1 MDPRLLILL
10 LLVAAPGLHAQA
22 PATPPSWLF
31 VVRPVLGIFA
41 GLVVVGGL
49 ISGRLLRGWTGLF
62 LVTTILTNATGFL
75 FPFIKLLPSHILGR
89 LSLVL
94 LPIALYAL
102 YGKHLEGGWRKV
114 FVILSTMTLYFN
126 CFVLVVQL
134 FSKFPLLIAT
144 APTQK
149 EPPFAITHLIV
160 LALFIWL
167 GRAAVKGFRNGSAA
181 A

>member
-1 MDPRLLILL
+1 MILGMSLPTFALFHVLLS
-10 LLVAAPGLHAQA
+10 LV
-22 PATPPSWLF
+22 
-31 VVRPVLGIFA
+31 GIFA
-41 GLVVVGGL
+41 GLVMVGGFM
-49 ISGRLLRGWTGLF
+49 SGKLLRGWTGLF

-75 FPFIKLLPSHILGR
+75 FPFAKLLPSHILGG

-94 LPIALYAL
+94 LPLALLAL
-102 YGKHLEGGWRKV
+102 YGKHLEGGWRRI
-114 FVILSTMTLYFN
+114 FVVVSVATLYFN

-160 LALFIWL
+160 LAMFIWL
-167 GRAAVKGFRNGSAA
+167 GRAAVKGFRVGTPA
-181 A
+181 

>member
-1 MDPRLLILL
+1 MILGMSLPTFALFHVLLS
-10 LLVAAPGLHAQA
+10 LV
-22 PATPPSWLF
+22 
-31 VVRPVLGIFA
+31 GIFA
-41 GLVVVGGL
+41 GLVMVGGFM
-49 ISGRLLRGWTGLF
+49 SGKLLRGWTGLF

-75 FPFIKLLPSHILGR
+75 FPFAKLLPSHILGG

-94 LPIALYAL
+94 FPLALLAL
-102 YGKHLEGGWRKV
+102 YGKHLEGGWRRI
-114 FVILSTMTLYFN
+114 FVIVSVATLYFN

-160 LALFIWL
+160 LAMFIWL
-167 GRAAVKGFRNGSAA
+167 GRAAVKGFRVGTPA
-181 A
+181 